1 MQKRSLAGKIGKNRL
16 FIVVV
21 SIFLILFLIGFL
33 RSFWRDYQIRKEIK
47 DMQEERIRLEGQK
60 LKTLDFLNNLQGD
73 NEAEKEARLN
83 FGLAKPGEQ
92 VVIIAGG
99 LQKTTEKNNN
109 EEKREENNSNMI
121 LWWRYFFA
129 PKNN

>member
-1 MQKRSLAGKIGKNRL
+1 MQKRSLAGKIGKSRL
-16 FIVVV
+16 FIVAV

-47 DMQEERIRLEGQK
+47 DMQEERARLEGQK
-60 LKTLDFLNNLQGD
+60 LKTLDFLNNLQGND
-73 NEAEKEARLN
+73 EAEKEARLN
-83 FGLAKPGEQ
+83 FGLVKPGEHV
-92 VVIIAGG
+92 VVITGG
-99 LQKTTEKNNN
+99 LEKIS
-109 EEKREENNSNMI
+109 EKPNDENKQEDNNSNII